1 MQTTLLTRNHSPK
14 RPALTVLQDIDLDLG
29 RVHECAGRARRV
41 FALMLAARTSGPVL
55 WIAPAYGTDRLNPDG
70 MLRFVDP
77 GRFIFVA
84 PQRAEDLL
92 WSMEEALRSGA
103 VPLVVTDMPG
113 FPALTPVRRL
123 HLAAEAGAAQAPRPP
138 LGLLL
143 TPDEGG
149 AQGVE
154 TRWVMQPDM
163 APDMAK
169 DMAKELPHDHLRW
182 HLARSRA
189 RRAPPRDWHILQ
201 NPSCP
206 FEIAS

>member
-1 MQTTLLTRNHSPK
+1 MQTTLLTRNQPPK
-14 RPALTVLQDIDLDLG
+14 RPALTVLKDIDLDLG

-55 WIAPAYGTDRLNPDG
+55 WIAPAYGTDKLNPDG

-92 WSMEEALRSGA
+92 WSMEEALRCGA
-103 VPLVVTDMPG
+103 VPLVVADMPG

-123 HLAAEAGAAQAPRPP
+123 HLAAEAGAAQAPRPSI
-138 LGLLL
+138 GLLL

-163 APDMAK
+163 VNA
-169 DMAKELPHDHLRW
+169 LPHDHLRW
-182 HLARSRA
+182 HLARRRA

-201 NPSCP
+201 NPACA

>member
-1 MQTTLLTRNHSPK
+1 MQTTLLTRGQAPK
-14 RPALTVLQDIDLDLG
+14 RPALSLLKDIDLDLG

-55 WIAPAYGTDRLNPDG
+55 WIAPAYGTDTLNPDG

-92 WSMEEALRSGA
+92 WAMEEALRSGA
-103 VPLVVTDMPG
+103 VPLVVADMPG

-163 APDMAK
+163 APDMTNA
-169 DMAKELPHDHLRW
+169 LPHDHLRW

-206 FEIAS
+206 FQVAA

>member
-14 RPALTVLQDIDLDLG
+14 RPALTVLKDIDLDLG

-55 WIAPAYGTDRLNPDG
+55 WIAPAYGTDKLNPDG

-103 VPLVVTDMPG
+103 VPLVVADMPG

-123 HLAAEAGAAQAPRPP
+123 HLAAEAGAAQAPRPSI
-138 LGLLL
+138 GLLL

-163 APDMAK
+163 VNA
-169 DMAKELPHDHLRW
+169 LPHDHLRW
-182 HLARSRA
+182 HLARRRA

-201 NPSCP
+201 NPACA

>member
-1 MQTTLLTRNHSPK
+1 MQTTLLTRGQAPK
-14 RPALTVLQDIDLDLG
+14 RPALSLLKDIDLDLG

-55 WIAPAYGTDRLNPDG
+55 WIAPAYGTDTLNPDG

-92 WSMEEALRSGA
+92 WAMEEALRSGA
-103 VPLVVTDMPG
+103 APLVVADMPG

-163 APDMAK
+163 APDI
-169 DMAKELPHDHLRW
+169 AKELPHDHLLW

-201 NPSCP
+201 SPACP

>member
-1 MQTTLLTRNHSPK
+1 MQTTLLTRGQAPK
-14 RPALTVLQDIDLDLG
+14 RPALSLLKDIDLDLG

-55 WIAPAYGTDRLNPDG
+55 WIAPAYGTDTLNPDG

-92 WSMEEALRSGA
+92 WAMEEALRSGA
-103 VPLVVTDMPG
+103 APLVVADMPG

-163 APDMAK
+163 APDMTNA
-169 DMAKELPHDHLRW
+169 LPHDHLRW

-206 FEIAS
+206 FQIAA

>member
-1 MQTTLLTRNHSPK
+1 MQTTLLTRGQAPK
-14 RPALTVLQDIDLDLG
+14 RPALSLLKDIDLDLG

-55 WIAPAYGTDRLNPDG
+55 WIAPAYGTDTLNPDG

-103 VPLVVTDMPG
+103 VPLVVADMPG

-123 HLAAEAGAAQAPRPP
+123 HLAAEAGAAQAPRRP

-163 APDMAK
+163 VNA
-169 DMAKELPHDHLRW
+169 LPHDHLRW
-182 HLARSRA
+182 HLARRRA

-201 NPSCP
+201 SPACA

>member
-1 MQTTLLTRNHSPK
+1 MQTTLLTRGQAPK
-14 RPALTVLQDIDLDLG
+14 RPALSLLKDIDLDLG

-55 WIAPAYGTDRLNPDG
+55 WIAPAYGTDTLNPDG

-92 WSMEEALRSGA
+92 WAMEEALRSGA
-103 VPLVVTDMPG
+103 APLVVADMPG

-163 APDMAK
+163 APDMTNA
-169 DMAKELPHDHLRW
+169 LPHDHLRW
-182 HLARSRA
+182 HLTRSRA

-201 NPSCP
+201 NPNCP
-206 FEIAS
+206 FQIAA

>member
-1 MQTTLLTRNHSPK
+1 MQTTLLTRNQSPK
-14 RPALTVLQDIDLDLG
+14 RPALTLLKDIDLDLG

-55 WIAPAYGTDRLNPDG
+55 WIAPAYGTDKLNPDG

-103 VPLVVTDMPG
+103 VPLVVADMPG

-123 HLAAEAGAAQAPRPP
+123 HLAAEAGAAQASRPP
-138 LGLLL
+138 IGLLL

-163 APDMAK
+163 VNA
-169 DMAKELPHDHLRW
+169 LPHDHLRW

-189 RRAPPRDWHILQ
+189 RRAPPRNWHILQ
-201 NPSCP
+201 NPACA

>member
-14 RPALTVLQDIDLDLG
+14 RPALTVLKDIDLDLG

-55 WIAPAYGTDRLNPDG
+55 WIAPAYGTDKLNPDG

-103 VPLVVTDMPG
+103 VPLVVADMPG

-123 HLAAEAGAAQAPRPP
+123 HLAAEAGTAQASRPP
-138 LGLLL
+138 IGLLL

-163 APDMAK
+163 VNA
-169 DMAKELPHDHLRW
+169 LPHDHLRW

>member
-1 MQTTLLTRNHSPK
+1 MQTTLLTRNQSPK
-14 RPALTVLQDIDLDLG
+14 RPALTVLKDIDLDLG

-55 WIAPAYGTDRLNPDG
+55 WIAPAYGTDKLNPDG

-103 VPLVVTDMPG
+103 VPLVVADMPG

-138 LGLLL
+138 IGLLL

-154 TRWVMQPDM
+154 NPLGDAARHGQR
-163 APDMAK
+163 AA
-169 DMAKELPHDHLRW
+169 
-182 HLARSRA
+182 ARSSA
-189 RRAPPRDWHILQ
+189 LASGTQPRAPCAATRLAYFTKPGL
-201 NPSCP
+201 PV
-206 FEIAS
+206 

>member
-14 RPALTVLQDIDLDLG
+14 RPALTVLKDIDLDLG

-55 WIAPAYGTDRLNPDG
+55 WIAPAYGTDKLNPDG

-103 VPLVVTDMPG
+103 VPLVVADMPG

-123 HLAAEAGAAQAPRPP
+123 HLAAEAGAAQAPRRP

-163 APDMAK
+163 APDMTNA
-169 DMAKELPHDHLRW
+169 LPHNHLRW
-182 HLARSRA
+182 HLARRRA

-201 NPSCP
+201 NPACA

>member
-1 MQTTLLTRNHSPK
+1 MQTTLLTRGQAPK
-14 RPALTVLQDIDLDLG
+14 RPALSLLKDIDLDLG

-55 WIAPAYGTDRLNPDG
+55 WIAPAYGTDKLNPDG

-103 VPLVVTDMPG
+103 VPLVVADMPG

-123 HLAAEAGAAQAPRPP
+123 HLAAEVGAAQAPRPP

-169 DMAKELPHDHLRW
+169 ELPHDHLRW

-201 NPSCP
+201 TPACP
-206 FEIAS
+206 FKIAS

>member
-1 MQTTLLTRNHSPK
+1 
-14 RPALTVLQDIDLDLG
+14 
-29 RVHECAGRARRV
+29 
-41 FALMLAARTSGPVL
+41 MLAARTSGPVL
-55 WIAPAYGTDRLNPDG
+55 WIAPAYGTDKLNPDG

-103 VPLVVTDMPG
+103 VPLVVADMPG

-138 LGLLL
+138 IGLLL

-163 APDMAK
+163 VNA
-169 DMAKELPHDHLRW
+169 LPHDHLRW

-201 NPSCP
+201 SPACP

>member
-1 MQTTLLTRNHSPK
+1 MQTTLLTRGQAPK
-14 RPALTVLQDIDLDLG
+14 RPALSLLKDIDLDLG

-55 WIAPAYGTDRLNPDG
+55 WIAPAYGTDKLNPDG

-92 WSMEEALRSGA
+92 WAMEEALRSGA
-103 VPLVVTDMPG
+103 APLVVADMPG

-163 APDMAK
+163 APDMTNA
-169 DMAKELPHDHLRW
+169 LPHDHLRW

-206 FEIAS
+206 FQVAA

>member
-1 MQTTLLTRNHSPK
+1 MQTTLLTRGQAPK
-14 RPALTVLQDIDLDLG
+14 RPALSLLKDIDLDLG

-55 WIAPAYGTDRLNPDG
+55 WIAPAYGTDTLNPDG

-92 WSMEEALRSGA
+92 WAMEEALRSGA
-103 VPLVVTDMPG
+103 VPLVVADMPG

-123 HLAAEAGAAQAPRPP
+123 HLAAEAGVAQAPRPP

-163 APDMAK
+163 APDMTNA
-169 DMAKELPHDHLRW
+169 LPHDHLRW

-206 FEIAS
+206 FQIAA

>member
-1 MQTTLLTRNHSPK
+1 MQTTLLTRGQAPK
-14 RPALTVLQDIDLDLG
+14 RPALSLLKDIDLDLG

-55 WIAPAYGTDRLNPDG
+55 WIAPAYGTDTLNPDG

-92 WSMEEALRSGA
+92 WAMEEALRSGA
-103 VPLVVTDMPG
+103 APLVVADMPG

-154 TRWVMQPDM
+154 TRWVMQPEM
-163 APDMAK
+163 APDMTNA
-169 DMAKELPHDHLRW
+169 LPHDHLRW

-206 FEIAS
+206 FQIAA

>member
-1 MQTTLLTRNHSPK
+1 MQTTLLTRGQAPK
-14 RPALTVLQDIDLDLG
+14 RPALSLLKDIDLDLG

-55 WIAPAYGTDRLNPDG
+55 WIAPAYGTDTLNPDG

-92 WSMEEALRSGA
+92 WAMEEALRSGA
-103 VPLVVTDMPG
+103 VPLVVADMPG

-163 APDMAK
+163 APDMTNA
-169 DMAKELPHDHLRW
+169 LPHDHLRW

-206 FEIAS
+206 FQIAA

>member
-1 MQTTLLTRNHSPK
+1 MQTTLLTRGQAPK
-14 RPALTVLQDIDLDLG
+14 RPALSLLKDIDLDLG

-55 WIAPAYGTDRLNPDG
+55 WIAPAYGTDTLNPDG

-92 WSMEEALRSGA
+92 WAMEEALRSGA
-103 VPLVVTDMPG
+103 APLVVADMPG

-123 HLAAEAGAAQAPRPP
+123 HLAAEAGAAQAPRRP

-163 APDMAK
+163 VNA
-169 DMAKELPHDHLRW
+169 LPHDHLRW
-182 HLARSRA
+182 HLARRRA

-201 NPSCP
+201 SPACA

>member
-1 MQTTLLTRNHSPK
+1 MQTTLLTRGQAPK
-14 RPALTVLQDIDLDLG
+14 RPALSLLKDIDLDLG

-55 WIAPAYGTDRLNPDG
+55 WIAPAYGTDELNPDG

-92 WSMEEALRSGA
+92 WAMEEALRSGA
-103 VPLVVTDMPG
+103 APLVVADMPG

-163 APDMAK
+163 APDMTNA
-169 DMAKELPHDHLRW
+169 LPHDHLRW

-206 FEIAS
+206 FQIAA

>member
-1 MQTTLLTRNHSPK
+1 MQTTLSTRNHPPPPK
-14 RPALTVLQDIDLDLG
+14 RPALTVLKDIDLDLG

-55 WIAPAYGTDRLNPDG
+55 WIAPAYGTDKLNPDG

-103 VPLVVTDMPG
+103 VPLVVADMPG

-138 LGLLL
+138 IGLLL

-163 APDMAK
+163 VNA
-169 DMAKELPHDHLRW
+169 LPHDHLRW

-201 NPSCP
+201 SPACP

>member
-14 RPALTVLQDIDLDLG
+14 RPALTVLKDIDLDLG

-55 WIAPAYGTDRLNPDG
+55 WIALAYGTDELNPDG

-103 VPLVVTDMPG
+103 VPLVVADMPG

-123 HLAAEAGAAQAPRPP
+123 HLAAEAGAALAPRPP

-143 TPDEGG
+143 TPDAGG

-154 TRWVMQPDM
+154 TRWVIQP
-163 APDMAK
+163 

-201 NPSCP
+201 SPACP

>member
-1 MQTTLLTRNHSPK
+1 MQTTLLTRNQSPK
-14 RPALTVLQDIDLDLG
+14 RPALTVLKDIDLDLG

-55 WIAPAYGTDRLNPDG
+55 WIAPAYGTDKLNPDG

-92 WSMEEALRSGA
+92 WAMEEALRSGA
-103 VPLVVTDMPG
+103 APLVVADMPG

-123 HLAAEAGAAQAPRPP
+123 HLAAEAGAAQAPRRP

-163 APDMAK
+163 VNA
-169 DMAKELPHDHLRW
+169 LPHDHLRW
-182 HLARSRA
+182 HLARRRA

-201 NPSCP
+201 NPACA

>member
-1 MQTTLLTRNHSPK
+1 MC
-14 RPALTVLQDIDLDLG
+14 RP
-29 RVHECAGRARRV
+29 R
-41 FALMLAARTSGPVL
+41 AARFCANTGGAHQRSGAG
-55 WIAPAYGTDRLNPDG
+55 IAPAYGTDKLNPDG

-103 VPLVVTDMPG
+103 VPLVVADMPG
-113 FPALTPVRRL
+113 FPGLTPVRRL

-143 TPDEGG
+143 TPDAGG

-163 APDMAK
+163 AP

-189 RRAPPRDWHILQ
+189 RRAAPRDWHILQ
-201 NPSCP
+201 TPTCP
-206 FEIAS
+206 FQIAP

>member
-1 MQTTLLTRNHSPK
+1 MQTTLLTRNHPPK
-14 RPALTVLQDIDLDLG
+14 RPALTVLKDIDLDLG

-41 FALMLAARTSGPVL
+41 FALILAARTNGPVL
-55 WIAPAYGTDRLNPDG
+55 WIAPAYGIDKLNPDG

-103 VPLVVTDMPG
+103 VPLVVADMPG
-113 FPALTPVRRL
+113 FPGLTPVRRL

-143 TPDEGG
+143 TPDAGG

-163 APDMAK
+163 AP

-189 RRAPPRDWHILQ
+189 RRAAPRDWHILQ
-201 NPSCP
+201 TPTCP
-206 FEIAS
+206 FQIAP

>member
-1 MQTTLLTRNHSPK
+1 MQTTLLTRNHPPK
-14 RPALTVLQDIDLDLG
+14 RPALTVLKDIDLDLG
-29 RVHECAGRARRV
+29 RV
-41 FALMLAARTSGPVL
+41 FALILAARTNGPVL
-55 WIAPAYGTDRLNPDG
+55 WIAPAYGTDKLNPDG

-103 VPLVVTDMPG
+103 VPLVVADMPG
-113 FPALTPVRRL
+113 FPGLTPVRRL

-143 TPDEGG
+143 TPDAGG

-163 APDMAK
+163 AP

-189 RRAPPRDWHILQ
+189 RRAAPRDWHILQ
-201 NPSCP
+201 TPTCP
-206 FEIAS
+206 FQIAP

>member
-1 MQTTLLTRNHSPK
+1 MQPTLLTRNQPPK
-14 RPALTVLQDIDLDLG
+14 RPALTVLKDIDLDLG

-55 WIAPAYGTDRLNPDG
+55 WIAPAYGTDKLNPDG

-103 VPLVVTDMPG
+103 VPLVVADMPG

-123 HLAAEAGAAQAPRPP
+123 HLAAEAGAAQAPRRP

-163 APDMAK
+163 VNA
-169 DMAKELPHDHLRW
+169 LPHDHLRW
-182 HLARSRA
+182 HLARRRA

-201 NPSCP
+201 NPACA

>member
-1 MQTTLLTRNHSPK
+1 MQTTLLTRGQAPK
-14 RPALTVLQDIDLDLG
+14 RPALSLLKDIDLDLG

-55 WIAPAYGTDRLNPDG
+55 WIAPAYGTDTLNPDG

-92 WSMEEALRSGA
+92 WAMEEALRSGA
-103 VPLVVTDMPG
+103 APLVVADMPG

-163 APDMAK
+163 APDMTNA
-169 DMAKELPHDHLRW
+169 LPHDHLRW

-206 FEIAS
+206 FQVAA

>member
-1 MQTTLLTRNHSPK
+1 MQTTLLTRNQSPK
-14 RPALTVLQDIDLDLG
+14 RPVLTVLKDIDLDLG

-41 FALMLAARTSGPVL
+41 FALMLAARTNGPVL
-55 WIAPAYGTDRLNPDG
+55 WIAPPYGTDKLNPDG

-77 GRFIFVA
+77 GRFIFA
-84 PQRAEDLL
+84 TPQHAENLL

-103 VPLVVTDMPG
+103 VPLVVADMPG

-123 HLAAEAGAAQAPRPP
+123 HLAAEAGTAQAPQPP

-163 APDMAK
+163 I
-169 DMAKELPHDHLRW
+169 KELPHDHLRW

-189 RRAPPRDWHILQ
+189 RRSQPRDWHILQ
-201 NPSCP
+201 SAACP

>member
-14 RPALTVLQDIDLDLG
+14 RPALTVLKDIDLDLG

-55 WIAPAYGTDRLNPDG
+55 WIAPAYGTDKLNPDG

-103 VPLVVTDMPG
+103 VPLVVADMPG

-123 HLAAEAGAAQAPRPP
+123 HLAAEAGAAQAPRPSI
-138 LGLLL
+138 GLLL

-163 APDMAK
+163 VNA
-169 DMAKELPHDHLRW
+169 LPHDHLRW
-182 HLARSRA
+182 HLARRRA

-201 NPSCP
+201 SPACA

>member
-14 RPALTVLQDIDLDLG
+14 RPALTVLKDIDLDLG

-55 WIAPAYGTDRLNPDG
+55 WIAPAYGTDELNPDG

-92 WSMEEALRSGA
+92 WSMEEALRCGA
-103 VPLVVTDMPG
+103 APLVVADMPG

-138 LGLLL
+138 IGLLL

-154 TRWVMQPDM
+154 SRWVMQPDM
-163 APDMAK
+163 APDMTNA
-169 DMAKELPHDHLRW
+169 LPHDHLRW
-182 HLARSRA
+182 HLARRRA

-201 NPSCP
+201 SPACA

>member
-1 MQTTLLTRNHSPK
+1 MQTTLLTRGQAPK
-14 RPALTVLQDIDLDLG
+14 RPALSLLKDIDLDLG

-55 WIAPAYGTDRLNPDG
+55 WIAPAYGTDTLNPDG

-92 WSMEEALRSGA
+92 WAMEEALRSGA
-103 VPLVVTDMPG
+103 VPLVVADMPG

-163 APDMAK
+163 APNMTNA
-169 DMAKELPHDHLRW
+169 LPHDHLRW

-206 FEIAS
+206 FQIAA